1 MDKWMTI
8 NDAATTLGV
17 TVRTVQRRVQRGKM
31 RAREENGVRLVCVS
45 LRHDGDMVDIQQL
58 IDEKNARISDLLKQN
73 DDLRHQVVELHQL
86 LAIAQRNIDR
96 ATEQNQFLLE
106 DLRPK
111 RRWYHR
117 LFWWNNGVWMPDY
130 QQ

>member
-17 TVRTVQRRVQRGKM
+17 TVRTVQRRVQQGKM

-45 LRHDGDMVDIQQL
+45 LRHDGDMVDVQQL
-58 IDEKNARISDLLKQN
+58 IDEKNGRISDLLKQN
-73 DDLRHQVVELHQL
+73 DDLRHQVAELHQL

-96 ATEQNQFLLE
+96 VSEQNQFLLE

-117 LFWWNNGVWMPDY
+117 LFGWNNDVWKPDY